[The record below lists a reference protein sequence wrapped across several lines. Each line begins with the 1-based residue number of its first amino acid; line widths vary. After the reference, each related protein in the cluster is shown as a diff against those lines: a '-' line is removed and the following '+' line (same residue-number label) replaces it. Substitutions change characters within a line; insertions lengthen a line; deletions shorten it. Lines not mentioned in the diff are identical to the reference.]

1 MRISWPAFLLLA
13 ASSSTFFAAGSLAQA
28 PIVWGSASPSNFKA
42 DVDTTTLSWG
52 SSGADSCEFQGES
65 IAISGS
71 LTGGP
76 YAAGSH
82 AITFSCSN
90 ESGSTPYTINFQ
102 AWSPPTLNSFS
113 LSSVTIYENQS
124 VTVSWSSTDANAC
137 ILSTG
142 GGSQPP
148 NGSLTFPANSFAP
161 GVISG
166 SMHCTGYGGTSNTRS
181 VSLTVLTW
189 IDTDNDGVHDDED
202 TDDDGDGMPDVWE
215 IANDLD
221 PLVANADGDPDDDG
235 DSNLTEYNNGTDPQ
249 THEVAQLLSATLSAN
264 TIYENESLTFSW
276 SSRYAT
282 ACYANDTSSSASI
295 GSAGIGN
302 TSASAGVVGKADNA
316 WDPNGSVTYE
326 PNFFD
331 VGSFS
336 YEFYCSGPGG
346 ASAKATI
353 LLTVLTWIDTDN
365 DGIHDDEDTDDD
377 GDGMPDVWEI
387 ANDLD
392 PLVANADGDPDGDGD
407 DNLTEYNNGTDP
419 QTYEVAQLLSAIL
432 SANTIYENESLT
444 FSWSSRYATACYAN
458 DTSSSASIGSAGIGN
473 TSASAGVVG
482 KADNAWDPN
491 GSVTYEPNFFDVGS
505 FSYEFYC
512 SGPGGASAKATI
524 LLTVLAWV
532 DTDKDGIH
540 NDFDLDDDGDGMPD
554 TWEIA
559 NGLDPLVANA
569 DGDPDDDGDS
579 NLTEYNN
586 GTDPQTHEVA
596 QLLSAIL
603 SANTIYEN
611 ESLTFSWSS
620 RYATACYAKETSSSA
635 SIGSAG
641 IGNTS
646 ASAGV
651 VGKADNAWDPSGS
664 VTSEPNSYEVGSYS
678 YEFYCSGPGGASASA
693 TLLLTVLAWVDTD
706 GDGIHD
712 DFDLDDDGDGM
723 PDTWEIANGLDSLVA
738 NADGDPDGD
747 GDDNLTEYNNGT
759 DPQTYEVAQL
769 LSAILSANTIYEN
782 ESLTFS
788 WSSRYATACYAND
801 TSSSASIG
809 SAGIGNTSASAGVV
823 GKADNAWNPN
833 GSVTYEANFFD
844 VGSFSYEFYC
854 SGPGG
859 ASAKATILLTVLAWV
874 DTDGDGIHDDF
885 DLDDDGD
892 GMPDTWEI
900 ANGLDSLVANADGD
914 PDGDGDDNLT
924 EYNNGTDPQT
934 HEVSQLLDASLSPST
949 IYDHENE
956 SLTFYWSSRYATAC
970 YANDNSAGA
979 TGANNAWEPNGSVT
993 FVPGHFDVGSYSYQF
1008 YCSGPGGDSE
1018 SVTLLLEVLSWIDT
1032 DGDGIHDA
1040 IDLDDDGD
1048 GMPDTW
1054 EIANGLNSLIANA
1067 GGDPDGDGDDN
1078 LTEYN
1083 NGTDPQTHEVARLL
1097 SASLSASEMYDN
1109 GELIFSWSS
1118 GYASGCYAN
1127 DTGSGAS
1134 FSGVAIANNLAS
1146 VNGAAGGSAW
1156 VSNGAA
1162 IFPSGSFAAGTYS
1175 YQFYCSGPGG
1185 DSAGATLSLTVTAW
1199 VDTDGDGIHNDNDS
1213 DDDNDGMPDTWEVDN
1228 GLDPLVVN
1236 ADGDPDGDGDDNLTE
1251 YNNGTDP
1258 QTHEVAQLSSAIL
1271 SADTMYE
1278 NGSLTFTWS
1287 SRYASGCYANDT
1299 GSGASFSGVA
1309 IANDLASVNGAAGT
1323 SSAWGPNGAAI
1334 FPPDSF
1340 AAGAY
1345 SYRFYCSGPG
1355 GDSAGTTLSLT
1366 VTAWVDTDDDG
1377 IHDDDDPDDDNDGMP
1392 DTWEIDNGLDP
1403 LIANADDDPDGDG
1416 DDNLTE
1422 FSNNTDPLTYEIAQ
1436 VLSASLSAS
1445 AMYDN
1450 ESLTFSWSS
1459 RYASDCYAN
1468 ESNAGATGDPWD
1480 PNGSK
1485 LFPPDFF
1492 EAGEF
1497 SYEFYCS
1504 GPGGD
1509 SESVTLLLTVLAW
1522 IDTDGDGIHDDDDPD
1537 DDNDGMPDTWEV
1549 DNGLDPLVA
1558 NADDDP
1564 DGDGDDN
1571 LTEYDNGTDPLTYE
1585 VAQLLSATL
1594 SASTMY
1600 DYESLTFT
1608 WSSRYATGCYAND
1621 SVTTLSYSAVAISS
1635 NKTAT
1640 KNGGWAPNGS
1650 EIFPPGS
1657 FDAGEYSYQFY
1668 CSGPGGESE
1677 RETLSL
1683 TVLTRR
1689 DTDGDGIPDDDDLD
1703 DDGDGMPDTW
1713 EIANDLNPLTANAD
1727 GDPDGDGDDN
1737 LTEYKNGT
1745 DPQTH
1750 EAARLLS
1757 ASLSPST
1764 IYDNKSESLTF
1775 SWSSRYATACYANDN
1790 STSAGYGIAAIAST
1804 SASVTGVAGKSNA
1817 LAPNGSEIFPPG
1829 SFEIGDYSYQF
1840 YCSGPGGDSASA
1852 TISLTVV
1859 AWTDNDGDGIHDDID
1874 PDDDNDGMPDIWE
1887 IANGLNSLIANAD
1900 GDPDIDGDDNLTE
1913 YKNGT
1918 DPQSYE
1924 VAQLLSATL
1933 SASTIYKNESL
1944 IFSWSSR
1951 YATACYA
1958 NETNSSPANNALP
1971 PNDKET
1977 FPPDFFEVGAYS
1989 YQFYCS
1995 GPGGDS
2001 ASVTLSLTVL
2011 AWVDND
2017 GDGIHDDFDPD
2028 DDNDGMP
2035 DTWEIANGLDP
2046 LTANADGDP
2055 DGDGDSN
2062 LTEYNNGTDPL
2073 AYEAAQVLSADLSAS
2088 KIYKHQS
2095 LTFSWSSRYATAC
2108 YANDNNADATGTND
2122 ALPPHDSVTYGP
2134 NFFDAGAYSYQFY
2147 CSGPGGDSASV
2158 TLSLTV
2164 ITWIDTDGDGIPDDV
2179 DLDDDDDGMP
2189 DIWEIANGLD
2199 SLTANADG
2207 DPDDDGDDNLT
2218 EFSNNTDPLTHEIAQ
2233 VLSADLSASKIYKHQ
2248 SLTFSWSSRYAS
2260 ACYANDNNADA
2271 TGTNDAL
2278 PPNDSVTYGP
2288 NFFDAG
2294 EYSYQF
2300 YCSGPGGDSESVTL
2314 LLTVMGWVDTDGDG
2328 MPDNWETE
2336 HGLDPLD
2343 GADANQDLDGDGDS
2357 NLEEYQNGTNPGI
2370 YETARLLDYALTD
2383 DEIYSNESAEFNW
2396 NSRYADACYFED
2408 DNVNL
2413 GTAGPL
2419 ASDAGQFSSGV
2430 WEIAMYCTGQGGDSP
2445 IDTVTLT
2452 VAEWLDTDGDGVHN
2466 DIDDDD
2472 DNDGM
2477 PDDWEQEHGLDSEDA
2492 DDAELDADGDG
2503 FSNLAEY
2510 RARTDPKDD
2519 LDHPVVDT
2527 NSGFTANYQLFTV
2540 MTSEPNPDGDETV
2553 PLEHL
2558 LVKKSTGGTR
2568 AGAADFAMRETIS
2581 GESFS
2586 LSSLD
2591 AAWLPLA
2598 TEPVS
2603 FAKDTVIGD
2612 YNHDGDDDL
2621 AIVGLGE
2628 TLFPGVDRIVFASPG
2643 SSDYVPSHAAALDAD
2658 ARDFFGNLAEW
2669 ITQPGNFDDDFDV
2682 EISAGAQAQ
2691 GWASGKA
2698 GGRPLLSGNVSSHQL
2713 IVPESG
2719 VTYNDQNAP
2728 PPTSA
2733 YPSQCL
2739 LQSNYCQFVFVPA
2752 NADSVRME
2760 LSAGN
2765 FPGTV
2770 QFSSGNLGVATRAT
2784 DVVIVV
2790 FNIPV
2795 NLSAGGWGLVLLAFD
2810 WIWSDDSNLISPGK
2824 RDAAL
2829 LWETILQPLGATGK
2843 LEAGSPAAVVADGL
2857 LSEYLG
2863 GVEVLEGALRNA
2875 VLRELPAAVLQTED
2889 ARRAGVLGE
2898 VLELLEH
2905 VRGRMAL
2912 PVLAPPPRPVP
2923 PGTVVC
2929 DGSHC
2934 IPIGCDADGNCL
2946 NEACEA
2952 SDGAS
2957 GNTAGSS
2964 QTAKTCLTEID
2975 IVEICH
2981 SGNAMPEMQ
2990 NDPRYEK
2997 FCNADGPKIVFPNPI
3012 PSCSIE
3018 FSVSPVAD
3026 YYVISNDAAN
3036 ADHPVM
3042 PTLTAT
3048 ATAAAPG
3055 AADPAPEISWRA
3067 RVTHTSPT
3075 GCGNSND
3082 SLGEDKAEWSADVS
3096 ARTFSPDFEGIFGGD
3111 LKIEASCRD
3120 PNRQSP
3126 SYASASAEFSNKV
3139 VGTNPASAS
3148 IAAEIDAAAAHQ
3160 MAEARR
3166 ETAERRSTYG
3176 DHIEDS
3182 RYERNVV
3189 NGELGVGEEAEPVS
3203 DILKKIACHESYGG
3217 NQFHPISEP
3226 NDNSGQPIYRVA
3238 IDGLRGDVGIM
3249 QICFDRE
3256 PKHVWNWVENVNQAA
3271 YALRDTVNNLAYN
3284 RLLPQVQMAL
3294 GYEEITN
3301 DLELNQVRDK
3311 IRMLMKKEAIHR
3323 YNAGDGPDGDR
3334 VRVTPTMYWQ
3344 WNEDEGWREVALKD
3358 GVESRYVQNVSEKTP
3373 TSCPLL

>member
-532 DTDKDGIH
+532 DTDGDGIH

-874 DTDGDGIHDDF
+874 DTDKDGIHDDF

-1537 DDNDGMPDTWEV
+1537 DDNDGMPDTWEI

-1817 LAPNGSEIFPPG
+1817 LAPNGSETFPPG
-1829 SFEIGDYSYQF
+1829 FFEVGDYSYQF

-1852 TISLTVV
+1852 TISLTVL

-1958 NETNSSPANNALP
+1958 NDNNADATGTNDALP
-1971 PNDKET
+1971 PNDSVT
-1977 FPPDFFEVGAYS
+1977 YGPNFFEVGAYS

-2122 ALPPHDSVTYGP
+2122 ALPPNDSVTYGP

-2147 CSGPGGDSASV
+2147 CSGPGGDSTSV

-2233 VLSADLSASKIYKHQ
+2233 VLSADLSTSTIYDNESE

-2260 ACYANDNNADA
+2260 ACYANDSSAGA
-2271 TGTNDAL
+2271 STGDAL
-2278 PPNDSVTYGP
+2278 EPSGSATFPPG
-2288 NFFDAG
+2288 FFEVG

-2314 LLTVMGWVDTDGDG
+2314 LLKVMGWVDTDGDG

-2383 DEIYSNESAEFNW
+2383 HEIYSNESAEFNW

-2419 ASDAGQFSSGV
+2419 ASDAGQFGSGV

-2510 RARTDPKDD
+2510 RAGTDPEDD
-2519 LDHPVVDT
+2519 SDHPEIETV
-2527 NSGFTANYQLFTV
+2527 NGFTSDYALYKVIIINEGSFDL
-2540 MTSEPNPDGDETV
+2540 TSTTKSGYSS
-2553 PLEHL
+2553 EHL
-2558 LVKKSTGGTR
+2558 LVR
-2568 AGAADFAMRETIS
+2568 RGAAASALIEDFAMRESATS
-2581 GESFS
+2581 NEFSFYS
-2586 LSSLD
+2586 AN
-2591 AAWLPLA
+2591 AAWLTTIDSESPME
-2598 TEPVS
+2598 TSPVVDD
-2603 FAKDTVIGD
+2603 FNGD
-2612 YNHDGDDDL
+2612 GVDDL
-2621 AIVGLGE
+2621 ALTGLAEANFSGE
-2628 TLFPGVDRIVFASPG
+2628 DRIVFANPNATSAYTPTR
-2643 SSDYVPSHAAALDAD
+2643 AALLDND
-2658 ARDFFGNLAEW
+2658 ARDFFGSLANW
-2669 ITQPGNFDDDFDV
+2669 IEGSRNFDDDV
-2682 EISAGAQAQ
+2682 EADFLAEHPDGNTQLKGIGGGQAAEQ
-2691 GWASGKA
+2691 PDDKKQRKSVGGDQVIDLDYWVDEVSVEEVASGA
-2698 GGRPLLSGNVSSHQL
+2698 VYADPSN
-2713 IVPESG
+2713 
-2719 VTYNDQNAP
+2719 P
-2728 PPTSA
+2728 PPISEYPAECFNQLVFCRMA
-2733 YPSQCL
+2733 YVYEDTTGFQLDPS
-2739 LQSNYCQFVFVPA
+2739 
-2752 NADSVRME
+2752 R
-2760 LSAGN
+2760 GWN
-2765 FPGTV
+2765 FPGNITEITD
-2770 QFSSGNLGVATRAT
+2770 A
-2784 DVVIVV
+2784 DVVTAARDDD
-2790 FNIPV
+2790 FNITITILLTPGDPV
-2795 NLSAGGWGLVLLAFD
+2795 SAFVYLAINFLAFWNDDDDPPSAGM
-2810 WIWSDDSNLISPGK
+2810 
-2824 RDAAL
+2824 RDATL
-2829 LWETILQPLGATGK
+2829 LWDTILSPLGNTGK
-2843 LEAGSPAAVVADGL
+2843 ITVGSPEAKVLHDL
-2857 LSEYLG
+2857 LGGYL
-2863 GVEVLEGALRNA
+2863 GVEVLEGALMD
-2875 VLRELPAAVLQTED
+2875 VLREELPELIDFDIEEYDEGLLRDILIVLND
-2889 ARRAGVLGE
+2889 AQGRIIMQAPQNPIVEPPTPHYDPDSPNADILKDITCYPTCEPDDFTKEQKDAINARMKEYFDDELDTGIIDEQDAMLLVHNSKLWDFAFELGIEFVVVLDKIKWEFVQRKTDFKYYKVGYRRGKN
-2898 VLELLEH
+2898 
-2905 VRGRMAL
+2905 R
-2912 PVLAPPPRPVP
+2912 
-2923 PGTVVC
+2923 
-2929 DGSHC
+2929 
-2934 IPIGCDADGNCL
+2934 IPIHNHPSAI
-2946 NEACEA
+2946 A
-2952 SDGAS
+2952 SDGIW
-2957 GNTAGSS
+2957 
-2964 QTAKTCLTEID
+2964 E
-2975 IVEICH
+2975 
-2981 SGNAMPEMQ
+2981 
-2990 NDPRYEK
+2990 NDLDEQAILY
-2997 FCNADGPKIVFPNPI
+2997 
-3012 PSCSIE
+3012 
-3018 FSVSPVAD
+3018 
-3026 YYVISNDAAN
+3026 
-3036 ADHPVM
+3036 
-3042 PTLTAT
+3042 
-3048 ATAAAPG
+3048 
-3055 AADPAPEISWRA
+3055 
-3067 RVTHTSPT
+3067 
-3075 GCGNSND
+3075 
-3082 SLGEDKAEWSADVS
+3082 GEDICGDNEKDFWNYVS
-3096 ARTFSPDFEGIFGGD
+3096 YVEESGTRRLSRA
-3111 LKIEASCRD
+3111 
-3120 PNRQSP
+3120 
-3126 SYASASAEFSNKV
+3126 KV
-3139 VGTNPASAS
+3139 SEM
-3148 IAAEIDAAAAHQ
+3148 IANLPGR
-3160 MAEARR
+3160 AEARPER
-3166 ETAERRSTYG
+3166 FSYQVYSESSRTWIDLSRERRV
-3176 DHIEDS
+3176 
-3182 RYERNVV
+3182 ERF
-3189 NGELGVGEEAEPVS
+3189 AY
-3203 DILKKIACHESYGG
+3203 DCES
-3217 NQFHPISEP
+3217 N
-3226 NDNSGQPIYRVA
+3226 
-3238 IDGLRGDVGIM
+3238 
-3249 QICFDRE
+3249 
-3256 PKHVWNWVENVNQAA
+3256 
-3271 YALRDTVNNLAYN
+3271 
-3284 RLLPQVQMAL
+3284 
-3294 GYEEITN
+3294 
-3301 DLELNQVRDK
+3301 
-3311 IRMLMKKEAIHR
+3311 
-3323 YNAGDGPDGDR
+3323 
-3334 VRVTPTMYWQ
+3334 
-3344 WNEDEGWREVALKD
+3344 
-3358 GVESRYVQNVSEKTP
+3358 
-3373 TSCPLL
+3373 